1 MVNWNKD
8 YQIHTI
14 LFNKHKNKPEDA
26 IKWLLDNDYKVR
38 KIHETTNEYR
48 FRQISPETLKK
59 HGFNQY
65 RTKMID
71 PTREIQ
77 LVVAYKDPVKGSIKR
92 DLKK

>member
-1 MVNWNKD
+1 MVNWNKE

-14 LFNKHKNKPEDA
+14 LFNKHKNKIEDA
-26 IKWLLDNDYKVR
+26 IKWILDNDYKIG

-48 FRQISPETLKK
+48 FRQISPEILKK

-65 RTKMID
+65 RTKMIE

-77 LVVAYKDPVKGSIKR
+77 LVIAYKDPIKR
-92 DLKK
+92 DLKNY